1 LDSLE
6 LSQMRGGGAADCLL
20 AVLVPDTDDRSV
32 SGGTV
37 ANPDAMGMAE
47 VAEFYCALLA
57 GELLAASCWNAGTC
71 ACGVTRARD
80 GNFG

>member
-1 LDSLE
+1 MEGKKKSFGL
-6 LSQMRGGGAADCLL
+6 QWHVRRRGLGRARASMASGGAF
-20 AVLVPDTDDRSV
+20 
-32 SGGTV
+32 
-37 ANPDAMGMAE
+37 ANPDAMGLTE